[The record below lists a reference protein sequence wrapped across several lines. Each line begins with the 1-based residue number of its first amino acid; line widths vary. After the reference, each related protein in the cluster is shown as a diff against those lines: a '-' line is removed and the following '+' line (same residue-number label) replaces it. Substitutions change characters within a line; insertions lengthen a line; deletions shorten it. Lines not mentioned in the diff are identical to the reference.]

1 MYSNTRIGSFFLQTF
16 SCWPS
21 LVSRGRPN
29 QAFYLFLFLS
39 LQWGNGLSRR
49 LFSLPCGFHGYLI
62 SQQTQYGSYSYR
74 SSSSLFVYWRPLPPI
89 VSSSFASPFLWYCH
103 CLAFL
108 SLQNSRPWITY
119 MLYYSLTG
127 VLLVHPYSLYKSSVL
142 SKLAGFDLVPW
153 MQSQALYWFFRQS
166 IYF

>member
-1 MYSNTRIGSFFLQTF
+1 MCSNTGIGSFFLQTF
-16 SCWPS
+16 SYWPS

-39 LQWGNGLSRR
+39 LQLGNGPSRH
-49 LFSLPCGFHGYLI
+49 LFSLLCGFHGYLI
-62 SQQTQYGSYSYR
+62 SQQTQSESCSCR

-103 CLAFL
+103 CLSFL

-142 SKLAGFDLVPW
+142 SKLAGFGLVPW